1 MKNVRKILLLNLIC
15 ILEKCSNY
23 KKGGNGIKRRK
34 NIKNLDIFVEFKKS
48 LKIILFDIES
58 KKTKSKCV
66 IYNENIKN
74 FKSINLKK
82 KLVSHYSLL
91 HM

>member
-1 MKNVRKILLLNLIC
+1 MELR
-15 ILEKCSNY
+15 E
-23 KKGGNGIKRRK
+23 K

-48 LKIILFDIES
+48 LRMILSDIKS

-74 FKSINLKK
+74 LENINFKKN
-82 KLVSHYSLL
+82 
-91 HM
+91 

>member
-1 MKNVRKILLLNLIC
+1 MIC

-23 KKGGNGIKRRK
+23 KKGGNGIKRKK

-48 LKIILFDIES
+48 LRMILSDIKS

-74 FKSINLKK
+74 LENINLKK